1 MISAKE
7 LCYYKIY
14 CILTF
19 FVLRFLTNYNV
30 ENIFKYLIIITD
42 IYRYNLLQRT
52 LSKALFKSHLKHR
65 LIFSVSNPILL
76 KHDLEYFFNLFQGL
90 YLFQSFDQNVVH
102 ALCSLNTKYAVKQII
117 ACTESFLLNIL
128 LQFFLLFSLFC
139 VTFCFSNIFMLQRKL
154 V

>member
-1 MISAKE
+1 MYIK
-7 LCYYKIY
+7 
-14 CILTF
+14 F
-19 FVLRFLTNYNV
+19 FSNLIFVSWGLSNFSTNLYWNERRYFL
-30 ENIFKYLIIITD
+30 L
-42 IYRYNLLQRT
+42 T
-52 LSKALFKSHLKHR
+52 LSL
-65 LIFSVSNPILL
+65 VSNLCRVSMQIEINFFQVRDLL
-76 KHDLEYFFNLFQGL
+76 LFASHDLKYFLNLFQGL

-154 V
+154 VWIWDAEYTFML